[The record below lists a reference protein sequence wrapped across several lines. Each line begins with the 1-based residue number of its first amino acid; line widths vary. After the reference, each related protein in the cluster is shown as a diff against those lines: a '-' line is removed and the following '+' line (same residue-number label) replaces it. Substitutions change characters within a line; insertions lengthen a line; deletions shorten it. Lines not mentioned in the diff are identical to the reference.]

1 MAFLNHHT
9 SGGFSC
15 QIHPVNGR
23 VLRRS
28 PFFCA
33 RSALMGTNDGAIDH
47 LDFPIHMASMV
58 GTFLDTGEYL
68 GPDPML
74 LPAVEPG
81 THRFPVAIA
90 FGKVAPC
97 ASRALDPEDAIQDGP
112 VIQGRPTRAR
122 SLWWEQWSQLAP
134 LLVCQF
140 ITSNHTSFYRV
151 EGGLQTQPGPTSAAR
166 TSPSHFLKHPR
177 AGHPEQRRKPP

>member
-1 MAFLNHHT
+1 
-9 SGGFSC
+9 
-15 QIHPVNGR
+15 
-23 VLRRS
+23 
-28 PFFCA
+28 
-33 RSALMGTNDGAIDH
+33 MGTNDGAVDH

-68 GPDPML
+68 GPDPLL

-151 EGGLQTQPGPTSAAR
+151 EGGLQTQPRRVSRSRSHSYGQALELWRSHPGITSAPRGGAR
-166 TSPSHFLKHPR
+166 P
-177 AGHPEQRRKPP
+177 GCIE

>member
-1 MAFLNHHT
+1 
-9 SGGFSC
+9 
-15 QIHPVNGR
+15 
-23 VLRRS
+23 
-28 PFFCA
+28 
-33 RSALMGTNDGAIDH
+33 MGTNDGAVDH

-68 GPDPML
+68 GPDPLL

-151 EGGLQTQPGPTSAAR
+151 EGGLQTQPRAGMGRRGVQAVFSRQFHNRRSRMKRTLCLAAR
-166 TSPSHFLKHPR
+166 
-177 AGHPEQRRKPP
+177 A

>member
-1 MAFLNHHT
+1 
-9 SGGFSC
+9 
-15 QIHPVNGR
+15 
-23 VLRRS
+23 
-28 PFFCA
+28 
-33 RSALMGTNDGAIDH
+33 MGTNDGAVDH

-68 GPDPML
+68 GPDPLL

-112 VIQGRPTRAR
+112 VIQARPTRAR

-151 EGGLQTQPGPTSAAR
+151 EGGLQTQPSLSMRLASSCAERGGTGVSIYPSAMCIAHILHLR
-166 TSPSHFLKHPR
+166 
-177 AGHPEQRRKPP
+177 G